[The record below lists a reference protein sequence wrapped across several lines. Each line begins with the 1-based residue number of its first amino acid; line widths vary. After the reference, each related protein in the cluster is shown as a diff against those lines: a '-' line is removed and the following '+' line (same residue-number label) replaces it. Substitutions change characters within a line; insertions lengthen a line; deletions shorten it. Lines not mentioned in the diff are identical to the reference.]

1 MENKNPIWSRLWF
14 LWAILTALYLLL
26 YLGLDS
32 YSRPIEKAVQIL
44 GLFVPFGLWN
54 GSAFLISLS
63 RGISHRSLLIV
74 PAGIFSLFVIF
85 LGNKIL
91 NHYFQLHPAVKL
103 ILNLAVLLLLTIL
116 VDYSIWGTWASL
128 GLVTGSFKVEGLY

>member
-14 LWAILTALYLLL
+14 LWAILTLLYLLL
-26 YLGLDS
+26 YLSIDS
-32 YSRPIEKAVQIL
+32 HLRPIEKVIYII
-44 GLFVPFGLWN
+44 GLFVPFGIWN
-54 GSAFLISLS
+54 GSAVISSLS
-63 RGISHRSLLIV
+63 EMSYGESFIL
-74 PAGIFSLFVIF
+74 PAAIFSLFVIF

-91 NHYFQLHPAVKL
+91 NHYFHLHPAIKL

-128 GLVTGSFKVEGLY
+128 GLITGSGL